1 MNKQEIIQ
9 ICQKICNETN
19 KYNKHSHE
27 LFHIYEKEIFEF
39 TEDLVPKYFSNSKRI
54 EYIIELQIDPEMKT
68 RYVKNCDACDIR
80 FNKPKKFSY
89 LCPECSI
96 NPSIKFCKKHYLVYH
111 SCGCPTCNIEK
122 SHKKYTIKNT
132 NDWIECGI
140 CSFRGGDLGSH
151 ITKIHNITTDSYL
164 EKYNIRTVKSQSLC
178 DKVSGENNP
187 AYQHGGKF
195 SPFSEKF
202 IYADT
207 TNREEL
213 VARATKTR
221 ADNDNNTTTIEYW
234 LKNTDG
240 DLEEAQKLL
249 TERQT
254 TFSLNICIEKH
265 GQELGR
271 EVWLERQYKW
281 QDNINSKSPK
291 ELEEI
296 NKKKSNSM
304 SYSNLWTNRS
314 IFDGK
319 FYLLDL
325 NGGLYKIGITSR
337 SIRKR
342 YSRNDNYK
350 ILIEFDSSI
359 NHCFQIEQLLKQNF
373 YKDHIIPKSEA
384 VDGFGW
390 TETLKNI
397 DLDDLL
403 NTINTLSNN
412 IEYTTKLFKETF
424 NLNYAENF

>member
-281 QDNINSKSPK
+281 HRNY
-291 ELEEI
+291 
-296 NKKKSNSM
+296 KKSNFSKI
-304 SYSNLWTNRS
+304 SQRLFWS
-314 IFDGK
+314 IAELLTSLNSIHFAELDDNKYKDISGK
-319 FYLLDL
+319 NNELRLKLERVILPDFIDTDQK
-325 NGGLYKIGITSR
+325 KI
-337 SIRKR
+337 
-342 YSRNDNYK
+342 
-350 ILIEFDSSI
+350 IEFDGIYWHGDVGRGNKARELERNDILIRNGYRVLHI
-359 NHCFQIEQLLKQNF
+359 N
-373 YKDHIIPKSEA
+373 
-384 VDGFGW
+384 
-390 TETLKNI
+390 ET
-397 DLDDLL
+397 
-403 NTINTLSNN
+403 
-412 IEYTTKLFKETF
+412 EYTKNKLETIELCRKF
-424 NLNYAENF
+424 LIP